1 MRQNIQNTKIKL
13 SIVAAAVFSLLFAA
27 AFAHGGSIWAKKDK
41 NNRSPYADDTAR
53 NIGDVL
59 TIKITEASKV
69 DNKAKR
75 DLQKDV
81 TKSNTF
87 NGKFGNFADIG
98 DLGFSAASSNKTNG
112 KADYKD
118 ERTFEDSIT
127 VTVVD
132 IQPNGNLVV
141 MGVRNRSIGGDT
153 QIIEVSGVVRPSDIM
168 FDNTIK
174 STQVAD
180 FRLVSKNGG
189 VADPYTRPGWLGRI
203 FDIVWP
209 F

>member
-1 MRQNIQNTKIKL
+1 MRKSIQNTKIKV
-13 SIVAAAVFSLLFAA
+13 IVAAAVFSLLFAA
-27 AFAHGGSIWAKKDK
+27 ALANGGSIWAKRDK
-41 NNRSPYADDTAR
+41 NSRIYYTDDTAR
-53 NIGDVL
+53 HIGDVL

-75 DLQKDV
+75 DLQKD
-81 TKSNTF
+81 TNKSNTW
-87 NGKFGNFADIG
+87 NGEIGGFADLGDFKFGAQ
-98 DLGFSAASSNKTNG
+98 SSNKLNG

-118 ERTFEDSIT
+118 ERTFEDGIT

-141 MGVRNRSIGGDT
+141 MGIRNRNIGGDT
-153 QIIEVSGVVRPSDIM
+153 QVIEVSGIVRPSDITY
-168 FDNTIK
+168 DNTIK

-189 VADPYTRPGWLGRI
+189 VADPYTRPGWLGSL
-203 FDIVWP
+203 FDFVWP

>member
-1 MRQNIQNTKIKL
+1 MRHNIQNRKIGT
-13 SIVAAAVFSLLFAA
+13 SIIMAAIFSVLFAA
-27 AFAHGGSIWAKKDK
+27 AFAHGGSIWAKRDR
-41 NNRSPYADDTAR
+41 NSRYPYADDTAH

-59 TIKITEASKV
+59 TIKISEDSKV
-69 DNKAKR
+69 DNTAKR
-75 DLQKDV
+75 DLEKDV

-87 NGKFGNFADIG
+87 DGKVGDIAKLGNM
-98 DLGFSAASSNKTNG
+98 GFSADSTNKLSG

-118 ERTFEDSIT
+118 QRTFEDSIT

-132 IQPNGNLVV
+132 VQPNGNLVV
-141 MGVRNRSIGGDT
+141 MGVRNRNIGGDT
-153 QIIEVSGVVRPSDIM
+153 QLIEVSGIVRPSDIL
-168 FDNTIK
+168 FDNTVK

-189 VADPYTRPGWLGRI
+189 VADPYTRPGWLGSI
-203 FDIVWP
+203 FDMVWP

>member
-1 MRQNIQNTKIKL
+1 MTSNNQKIKVG
-13 SIVAAAVFSLLFAA
+13 IVASAVFAMLFAVD
-27 AFAHGGSIWAKKDK
+27 FAQCGSIWAKRDK
-41 NNRSPYADDTAR
+41 NSRNPYQDDTAR
-53 NIGDVL
+53 KIGDVL

-75 DLQKDV
+75 DLQKD
-81 TKSNTF
+81 TTRSNTWD
-87 NGKFGNFADIG
+87 GKVGNFADFG
-98 DLGFSAASSNKTNG
+98 EFGLSAESSNKLNG

-118 ERTFEDSIT
+118 ERSFEDAIT

-141 MGVRNRSIGGDT
+141 MGIRSRNIGGDT
-153 QIIEVSGVVRPSDIM
+153 QIIEASGIVRPSDITY
-168 FDNTIK
+168 DNTIK

-180 FRLVSKNGG
+180 FRLLSRNGG
-189 VADPYTRPGWLGRI
+189 VAAPYTKPGWIGSL
-203 FDIVWP
+203 FDFVWP